1 VRRREFLSLLGGAA
15 VAWPL
20 TARGQQSKMP
30 VIGVLYQGRQRPP
43 LPPHVDAFREGLH
56 HAGYVEGQNIV
67 IEYRGAERPDQ
78 LPNLAAELVDLQVQV
93 LVAGGS
99 EAVRAAQRLTRQ
111 IPIVMTSS
119 SDPVGSGF
127 VTSLAR
133 PGGNITGMSV
143 ASPDLAGKRIEL
155 IREIVGEI
163 PVIAILWNP
172 DDPPAVQSLK
182 ETEIAARRLGI
193 AVQTAEVRAPG
204 DFDSAFASLLTARI
218 KAVSI
223 LTAPIMT
230 NHSPRIAE
238 WALKHGLPAISFT
251 DQFPKA
257 GGLNIPDSY
266 RRAAAYVARILKGAN
281 PSDLPVEQ
289 PNKFELVI
297 NVTTAKALGLSV
309 PPALLVRADEV
320 IE

>member
-172 DDPPAVQSLK
+172 DDPPAV
-182 ETEIAARRLGI
+182 RDR
-193 AVQTAEVRAPG
+193 
-204 DFDSAFASLLTARI
+204 DCC
-218 KAVSI
+218 
-223 LTAPIMT
+223 
-230 NHSPRIAE
+230 
-238 WALKHGLPAISFT
+238 
-251 DQFPKA
+251 
-257 GGLNIPDSY
+257 
-266 RRAAAYVARILKGAN
+266 
-281 PSDLPVEQ
+281 
-289 PNKFELVI
+289 
-297 NVTTAKALGLSV
+297 
-309 PPALLVRADEV
+309 PALRYSCSNC
-320 IE
+320 